1 MEIDNGKRER
11 EKRFKKQIT
20 KISKRNVPQ
29 EENTDKIK
37 NSYKS
42 NFEELEKN
50 LFVNYNARC
59 NDYKNFKCTKYV
71 FKIQNHLRMYWY
83 L

>member
-1 MEIDNGKRER
+1 MYL
-11 EKRFKKQIT
+11 KKKTQM
-20 KISKRNVPQ
+20 KLK
-29 EENTDKIK
+29 KA
-37 NSYKS
+37 YKS

-59 NDYKNFKCTKYV
+59 NNYENIKCTKYV

-83 L
+83 FVKKI